1 MVIEK
6 ILILE
11 DHAGLR
17 TALQMH
23 LTGKGFQVAERGSIA
38 QCKKYLDTEGC
49 DLLIADINLP
59 DGNSLDLLESLK
71 KQNLS
76 TMVIV
81 ISGQSTVETAV
92 ECMQRGAFD
101 YLVKPFSMAQ
111 LDVAIGKA
119 VKYTK
124 LITVNNFLNN
134 VPAERSSMELLGN
147 SAPMRKLSELIGRVA
162 KTDATVLIQGES
174 GTGKELIARALFSQ
188 SARSREPYIKV
199 NCAAIP
205 ETLIES
211 EFFGHEKGAF
221 TGATHKREGRFELA
235 HNGTILMDEVS
246 EVALGVQAKLLRVLQ
261 ERELERL
268 GGSRTIKVDCR
279 VIATTNRSLQESV
292 KRKEFRADLYYRLNV
307 VPIYVPPLRER
318 TEDIPLLA
326 EHFVGRF
333 SRKHG
338 IRIHG
343 ISDRAIAALARHSWP
358 GNVRELENVIERA
371 VIMSGDGELIEP
383 ETLGLDSTLPNSNSR
398 IETATKISTEDLNE
412 PALSLESPAVSLA
425 ELEKE
430 HILQILEQSAG
441 NRTRAAEK
449 LGITVRTL
457 RNKLKLYSTE

>member
-1 MVIEK
+1 M
-6 ILILE
+6 
-11 DHAGLR
+11 
-17 TALQMH
+17 
-23 LTGKGFQVAERGSIA
+23 
-38 QCKKYLDTEGC
+38 
-49 DLLIADINLP
+49 
-59 DGNSLDLLESLK
+59 
-71 KQNLS
+71 
-76 TMVIV
+76 
-81 ISGQSTVETAV
+81 
-92 ECMQRGAFD
+92 
-101 YLVKPFSMAQ
+101 
-111 LDVAIGKA
+111 
-119 VKYTK
+119 
-124 LITVNNFLNN
+124 
-134 VPAERSSMELLGN
+134 
-147 SAPMRKLSELIGRVA
+147 
-162 KTDATVLIQGES
+162 
-174 GTGKELIARALFSQ
+174 
-188 SARSREPYIKV
+188 
-199 NCAAIP
+199 
-205 ETLIES
+205 
-211 EFFGHEKGAF
+211 
-221 TGATHKREGRFELA
+221 
-235 HNGTILMDEVS
+235 
-246 EVALGVQAKLLRVLQ
+246 
-261 ERELERL
+261 ERL

-383 ETLGLDSTLPNSNSR
+383 ETLGLDSKLPNSNSR